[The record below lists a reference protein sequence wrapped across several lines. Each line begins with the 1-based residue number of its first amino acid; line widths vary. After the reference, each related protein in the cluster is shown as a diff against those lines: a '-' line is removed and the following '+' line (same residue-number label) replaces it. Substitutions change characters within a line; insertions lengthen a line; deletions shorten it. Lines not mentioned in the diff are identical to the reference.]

1 MSVRNKFD
9 PTTIGYWSHAL
20 PIGTIVRHYHTQEI
34 AEVFGYRKRNGVIL
48 IDVIEPGTHVGKW
61 DADASWLPICTKQ
74 ADGKGEPTAFDLLFD
89 PVDSDDYDP
98 GYTDWLEKENERIA
112 DAKASFDVT
121 TYEDPADC
129 DEDAPDY
136 FAKDAGTGWSLADEE
151 RYYAD
156 ELRSAEDKAR
166 DEYGLTD
173 GEQEYLDSRGER

>member
-34 AEVFGYRKRNGVIL
+34 AEVFVYRKRNGVIL

-89 PVDSDDYDP
+89 PVQSDD
-98 GYTDWLEKENERIA
+98 
-112 DAKASFDVT
+112 FDVT

>member
-89 PVDSDDYDP
+89 PVQSDD
-98 GYTDWLEKENERIA
+98 
-112 DAKASFDVT
+112 FDVT